1 MYLTDRNVIPIVWFV
16 VSTNIFC
23 LIRVSA
29 EELFAVS
36 AFTFKRIKI
45 SKITHFDRYHWSILL
60 FTKSASTAM
69 PVLLKKIRVLKIILP
84 LLMNWENWWGKKG
97 WDLWKIEVGLQKL
110 RRKPKFFRPYLNYPK
125 VKAFFSSSVFP
136 IP

>member
-1 MYLTDRNVIPIVWFV
+1 MNYQMFV

-60 FTKSASTAM
+60 FTKSASTTM

-84 LLMNWENWWGKKG
+84 LLMNWENWWGWDHLENWGVSRNFLDPTSIIQRSKLFFPHQFSQFINKGRIFPSFVYLLGKK
-97 WDLWKIEVGLQKL
+97 
-110 RRKPKFFRPYLNYPK
+110 
-125 VKAFFSSSVFP
+125 
-136 IP
+136 